1 MMNLLLSPA
10 EIGGLNLK
18 NRVGMSPMCTYEV
31 KKKDGIPTPFHF
43 THYGSKAIGQ
53 VGLVIIEATAVDPD
67 GRITDYDLGLWNDD
81 QIDQFKQLIDH
92 IHSLGSKVGIQ
103 LAHAGRKAK
112 HAKRP
117 ISSTDEPFNDSYQSP
132 HTLSTQEVS
141 EVIHAFKEAA
151 RRADQAGV
159 DMIEIHGAHGYLINQ
174 FLEPATNNRTDH
186 YGGSLEN
193 RFNLLKEIIKETKS
207 VTSLPLWVR
216 LSASAYLP
224 ESDQNSIND
233 WQTVAKWLEDL
244 DVRCLDISTGGVVN
258 KKPNIDIREGYQ
270 VPFAEAIKRESSID
284 VATVG
289 LMQSPELCEHVL
301 KTNAADFILQGRA
314 LLRESNWP
322 IHAAKVLGVDSIN
335 FYNDSYRRGFSI

>member
-1 MMNLLLSPA
+1 MNLLLSPA
-10 EIGGLNLK
+10 EVGGLNLK

-31 KKKDGIPTPFHF
+31 KEKDGIPTPFHF

-53 VGLVIIEATAVDPD
+53 VGLIIIEATAVDPD

-81 QIDQFKQLIDH
+81 QMDQFKQLVDH

-103 LAHAGRKAK
+103 LAHAGRKAE
-112 HAKRP
+112 HAKPP
-117 ISSTDEPFNDSYQSP
+117 ISSTDEPFSDRYQSP

-141 EVIHAFKEAA
+141 EIIQAFKEAA
-151 RRADQAGV
+151 RRANQVGV

-174 FLEPATNNRTDH
+174 FLEPATNSRTDH

-216 LSASAYLP
+216 LSTSAYLP
-224 ESDQNSIND
+224 ESDQNSIHD
-233 WQTVAKWLEDL
+233 WQIIAKWLEDL
-244 DVRCLDISTGGVVN
+244 GVRCLDISTGGVVH

-270 VPFAEAIKRESSID
+270 VPFAEAIKHESSID

-314 LLRESNWP
+314 LLREPNWP
-322 IHAAKVLGVDSIN
+322 IHAAKVLGVDSID
-335 FYNDSYRRGFSI
+335 FYNASYRRGFSI